1 MRALLVGLGGAAGSM
16 LRFWAS
22 GLAQNAAAG
31 TGVGGF
37 PVGTLAVNVTG
48 CVLIGVLAELA
59 DERGYLSPDARALLV
74 VGFLGG
80 FTTFS
85 AFANETVTAWR
96 AGAVTIA
103 AVNVVLSVALCVAG
117 VVAGR
122 SLTASFVR

>member
-22 GLAQNAAAG
+22 GVAQNAAAG
-31 TGVGGF
+31 TAIGSF
-37 PVGTLAVNVTG
+37 PLGTLVVNVLG
-48 CVLIGVLAELA
+48 CVVIGVLAELA
-59 DERGYLSPDARALLV
+59 ERRAMLGPDARALLV

-96 AGAVTIA
+96 SGAVAIA
-103 AVNVVLSVALCVAG
+103 ALNIVVSVALCVGG

-122 SLTASFVR
+122 SLMASLVR